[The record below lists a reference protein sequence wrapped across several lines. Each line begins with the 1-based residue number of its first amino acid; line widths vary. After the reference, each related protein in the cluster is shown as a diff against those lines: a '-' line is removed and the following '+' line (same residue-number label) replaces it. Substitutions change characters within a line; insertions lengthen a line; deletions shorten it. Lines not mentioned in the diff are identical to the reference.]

1 MKPKPIQKLYYSIS
15 EVSEITSVKPH
26 VLRYWETE
34 FDELKPAKNRAGN
47 RIYRLNDIKLIFL
60 IKKLLYEDKFTIE
73 GTKKKLALLRKKRTS
88 QISMPFQKT
97 EKENLIKSIRN
108 DVQEILDIL
117 DGKESKKT
125 EKEVEF
131 PIFFNPEGNKD

>member
-73 GTKKKLALLRKKRTS
+73 GTKKKLALLHKSRAT
-88 QISMPFQKT
+88 QIAMPFQKT
-97 EKENLIKSIRN
+97 EKENLLKSIKRELH
-108 DVQEILDIL
+108 EILDIL
-117 DGKESKKT
+117 DGREEKKEKA
-125 EKEVEF
+125 EEF
-131 PIFFNPEGNKD
+131 PLFFDIEEKGD